1 MTREILLVPH
11 ANRQQNLEA
20 TSRAAELLQDAGITV
35 RVCADEKVLP
45 GLKHVPHTNSQPAA
59 ASSV

>member
-20 TSRAAELLQDAGITV
+20 TSRAAELLQGAGITV

-45 GLKHVPHTNSQPAA
+45 GLKLSLIHI
-59 ASSV
+59 

>member
-11 ANRQQNLEA
+11 ANREQNLQA

-45 GLKHVPHTNSQPAA
+45 GLKHVPHT
-59 ASSV
+59 